1 MLKTETD
8 CNKLLFQ
15 IYLTFGKMN
24 IATKDVNKKKETE
37 TLLYR
42 NNLIQV
48 LTSTLY
54 QYFDF

>member
-24 IATKDVNKKKETE
+24 IATKDVNKKKGNGNTF
-37 TLLYR
+37 
-42 NNLIQV
+42 V
-48 LTSTLY
+48 
-54 QYFDF
+54 